1 MAGASWSHSVCKQR
15 PGIAPQAEH
24 EPEKTM
30 SERVKLD
37 IEDHVATVT
46 LARPE
51 KRNAVDLE
59 MFTAIKEAGR
69 TIRDDQTVR
78 AVVLTGA
85 GDHFCAGID
94 ISIFQGTGIG
104 TVGGDKMQPCED
116 SPANF
121 FQSASYVWREVPV
134 PVIAALRGSVFG
146 AGLQIAMG
154 ADIRFVAASA
164 ALSIMEIKWGL
175 VPDMALSTTLRGSVS
190 RARIFELACS
200 GRIVNG
206 PEAAE
211 IGLATAVKDDPLKS
225 AHDLAADIARKS
237 PDAIRANKRL
247 MYEAWEA
254 DHASALRLEAELQS
268 AVMAGANQAE
278 AVLANMEKR
287 EPKFDDPTP

>member
-1 MAGASWSHSVCKQR
+1 
-15 PGIAPQAEH
+15 
-24 EPEKTM
+24 M

-37 IEDHVATVT
+37 IDDHVATVT

-59 MFTAIKEAGR
+59 MFTAINEAGR
-69 TIRDDQTVR
+69 TIRDARKVR

-94 ISIFQGTGIG
+94 ISIFKGGGIG
-104 TVGGDKMQPCED
+104 AVGADKMQPCAD

-121 FQSASYVWREVPV
+121 FQSASYIWREVPV
-134 PVIAALRGSVFG
+134 PVIAALRGNVYG

-154 ADIRFVAASA
+154 ADIRYVAAGA
-164 ALSIMEIKWGL
+164 ELSIMEIKWGL
-175 VPDMALSTTLRGSVS
+175 VPDMGLSTTLRGSVS
-190 RARIFELACS
+190 RAQIFELACC
-200 GRIVNG
+200 GRVVDG
-206 PEAAE
+206 KQAVD
-211 IGLATAVKDDPLKS
+211 IGLATAVKDDPLES
-225 AHDLAADIARKS
+225 AHELAAEIARKS
-237 PDAIRANKRL
+237 PDAVRANKRL

-254 DHASALRLEAELQS
+254 DYASALQLEAELQS

-287 EPKFDDPTP
+287 APKFDDPGP